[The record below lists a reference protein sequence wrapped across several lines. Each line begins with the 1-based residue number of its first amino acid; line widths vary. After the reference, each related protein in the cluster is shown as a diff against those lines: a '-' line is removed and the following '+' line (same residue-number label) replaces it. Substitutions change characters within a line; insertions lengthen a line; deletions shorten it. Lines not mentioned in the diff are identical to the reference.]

1 MKCIHCK
8 KDINDNSKFCT
19 YCGKSV
25 TNKTSSIADKITSYL
40 KINNLFKGK
49 NLAIIILSFLLFIS
63 IIGQP
68 SVTDYENNINTLNTT
83 ISKQKEIISSN
94 QDDTIKLQNEN
105 TQLKDKIAALEKEN
119 ESLKNSAQN
128 TESKPSNTDTVPVTT
143 TTQPKVQNNEITEMV
158 WVGNTGTKYHI
169 QSCGTLKGKGHQITL
184 QQAIS
189 EGRQAC
195 KVCH

>member
-119 ESLKNSAQN
+119 EILKNISQK